1 MTFINV
7 SRHINNMMNNSNV
20 GVPPRPPLRGVSPY
34 PASPA
39 AWRPTPTQP
48 PPPYSPAQPPA
59 RRPPEANSLVVNILL
74 GDTALNIF
82 RDHNFDSCTLCVCN
96 AGPKVFGFKIF
107 LLTAYN
113 IIFNFKSFEG

>member
-1 MTFINV
+1 
-7 SRHINNMMNNSNV
+7 MMNNTNV

-34 PASPA
+34 PASP

-96 AGPKVFGFKIF
+96 AGPKVIHFHISM
-107 LLTAYN
+107 T
-113 IIFNFKSFEG
+113 